1 MFKDKRKKNKKENLV
16 SGFTLVETMVAVFIL
31 SLTIISLMTVVAN
44 SLFAS
49 RYSRDEITV
58 NYLLQEAVD
67 YVRNDRDSYILLSDA
82 PIDET
87 WQKFINKYAECS
99 VINQGCTI
107 DVFESMR
114 DPYTSYIKKCDNV
127 SEPEDT
133 TCRAFS
139 YKPNSDGSYYNYNSD
154 EDIGYKRK
162 IEFITSETLP
172 NEIIVKATVYWL
184 NGDALKSRSLQT
196 SLLKW

>member
-1 MFKDKRKKNKKENLV
+1 MK

-67 YVRNDRDSYILLSDA
+67 YVRNDRDSSIFLSNSSVDDA
-82 PIDET
+82 WIKFVEKYKECTDE
-87 WQKFINKYAECS
+87 
-99 VINQGCTI
+99 NQGCTL
-107 DVFESMR
+107 DVYTALK
-114 DPYTSYIKKCDNV
+114 DPFSPNIKKCDSAPSPDETNCPPFYYRDD
-127 SEPEDT
+127 SET
-133 TCRAFS
+133 S
-139 YKPNSDGSYYNYNSD
+139 IYNYEGGAETSFR
-154 EDIGYKRK
+154 RK
-162 IEFITSETLP
+162 IVFKEGSSP
-172 NEIIVKATVYWL
+172 DEIIMKATVYWI
-184 NGDALKSRSLQT
+184 NGDATKSRSLQT